1 MVAHNCDHNI
11 QDTEAGGSGGQGSS
25 WLHNKLK
32 TILGYMRPCLQRHS
46 KAKNVCPNIL
56 HILAFLYG
64 TLYRHGHPYFIY
76 KETEVQ
82 RSLITLYTNGRNGF
96 LTHFLFLIT
105 YEVFILLEIKGFI

>member
-46 KAKNVCPNIL
+46 KAKNVSPNIL

-82 RSLITLYTNGRNGF
+82 RSLITLYTNGRDGF
-96 LTHFLFLIT
+96 LTHFLLLIT
-105 YEVFILLEIKGFI
+105 YEVFILLEIKGFT